1 MPPEG
6 SKVQAMTTTLAVD
19 CMGGDHGPRVTL
31 AACRRFL
38 ENHPEARLRLVGA
51 PDALGS
57 FSHPRAD
64 VVPATEVVA
73 MDDAVE
79 VALRKKKDSSM
90 RVAIQQVKEGAAQAA
105 VSAGNTGA
113 LMALARY
120 LLKTVDGIDRPA
132 IASPLPNAK
141 GGSTTVLDL
150 GANVDCTEQHMLQ
163 FAVLGSA
170 LVAALTGDN
179 NPTVGLLNI
188 GEEVIKGNDM
198 IKKAGELLKNPD
210 YAATVRKL
218 VEAEKQALAKKATRS
233 QAIRAAFDR
242 FYKGD
247 IAQEI
252 DRFFK
257 ANGGILTAADLAAYE
272 VIEREPL
279 HVRHRG
285 RDIHTNPPPA
295 AGGALLTQMLEALPD
310 NPLQQDLIRALA
322 TPKAH
327 LNRLGSTTHIS
338 VLDADGTACSVTTTN
353 GANSGVSIAGVHLNN
368 MMGEEDLSPDGFFS
382 HAPGDR
388 LPSMMSPTVVTHRGD
403 TQLVLGSAG
412 SSRICG
418 AILQVLVNVLD
429 RGMPAQDAVDA
440 PRMHLS
446 GDHLHVE
453 PGIRPESELP
463 VTRFRAPNMF
473 FGGCQVVEMTGSG
486 LLRGGADHRRGGAIV
501 IV

>member
-1 MPPEG
+1 MRGAIAAGHPLTA
-6 SKVQAMTTTLAVD
+6 QAGAAMLRAGGNAVD
-19 CMGGDHGPRVTL
+19 AAVAAMLTSCVTEPL
-31 AACRRFL
+31 L
-38 ENHPEARLRLVGA
+38 TGL
-51 PDALGS
+51 
-57 FSHPRAD
+57 
-64 VVPATEVVA
+64 
-73 MDDAVE
+73 
-79 VALRKKKDSSM
+79 
-90 RVAIQQVKEGAAQAA
+90 GAAGYMMIAPAGESPVLLDFSAEAPGRGHTGARAPLDPITVHFGDAQQEFHVGPSSVAAFGMPAGVAKAATYGRAPLEELVAAAVTHAREGHRVNQYQAYVTALLLPLA
-105 VSAGNTGA
+105 VSAG
-113 LMALARY
+113 L
-120 LLKTVDGIDRPA
+120 
-132 IASPLPNAK
+132 NA
-141 GGSTTVLDL
+141 
-150 GANVDCTEQHMLQ
+150 
-163 FAVLGSA
+163 F
-170 LVAALTGDN
+170 
-179 NPTVGLLNI
+179 
-188 GEEVIKGNDM
+188 EE
-198 IKKAGELLKNPD
+198 GELLVQPELAD
-210 YAATVRKL
+210 ALERL
-218 VEAEKQALAKKATRS
+218 GREGAEP
-233 QAIRAAFDR
+233 
-242 FYKGD
+242 FYTGD
-247 IAQEI
+247 IAATI
-252 DRFFK
+252 AGTIT
-257 ANGGILTAADLAAYE
+257 ANGGDLSRHDLAAYE
-272 VIEREPL
+272 VIQREPL

-310 NPLQQDLIRALA
+310 NPSQQDLIRALA

-353 GANSGVSIAGVHLNN
+353 GANSGISIAGVHLNN

-388 LPSMMSPTVVTHRGD
+388 LPSMMSPTVVTHRGE

-501 IV
+501 IA

>member
-1 MPPEG
+1 MRGAIAAGHPLTA
-6 SKVQAMTTTLAVD
+6 QAGAAMLRAGGNAVD
-19 CMGGDHGPRVTL
+19 AAVAAMLTSCVTEPL
-31 AACRRFL
+31 L
-38 ENHPEARLRLVGA
+38 TGL
-51 PDALGS
+51 
-57 FSHPRAD
+57 
-64 VVPATEVVA
+64 
-73 MDDAVE
+73 
-79 VALRKKKDSSM
+79 
-90 RVAIQQVKEGAAQAA
+90 GAAGYMMIAPAGESPVLLDFSAEAPGRGRTGARAPLDPITVHFGDAQQEFHVGPSSVAAFGMPAGAAKAATYGRAPLEELVSVAVTHAREGHRVNQYQAYVTSLLLPLA
-105 VSAGNTGA
+105 QSAG
-113 LMALARY
+113 L
-120 LLKTVDGIDRPA
+120 
-132 IASPLPNAK
+132 NA
-141 GGSTTVLDL
+141 
-150 GANVDCTEQHMLQ
+150 
-163 FAVLGSA
+163 FA
-170 LVAALTGDN
+170 
-179 NPTVGLLNI
+179 
-188 GEEVIKGNDM
+188 E
-198 IKKAGELLKNPD
+198 GELLVQPELAD
-210 YAATVRKL
+210 ALERL
-218 VEAEKQALAKKATRS
+218 GRDGAEP
-233 QAIRAAFDR
+233 
-242 FYKGD
+242 FYTGD
-247 IAQEI
+247 IAAAI
-252 DRFFK
+252 ADTIS
-257 ANGGILTAADLAAYE
+257 AHGGDLSRADLAAYE

-310 NPLQQDLIRALA
+310 NPSQQDLIRALA

-353 GANSGVSIAGVHLNN
+353 GANSGISIAGVHLNN

-388 LPSMMSPTVVTHRGD
+388 LPSMMSPTVVTHRGH